1 MIWVT
6 DNQSSNAT
14 RMDDIYN
21 YGGNS
26 VTKKKTQKEITGNTL
41 RAFLYLLTH
50 GPSELREVQRGL
62 NLSTPSLASYHLGRL
77 VDFGY
82 VQQDEESRY
91 VAVKEASTEILQGY
105 SKVGNSLVPQLFFFT
120 VLFTILIA
128 FFSFESL
135 LSSVFTPYLIGS
147 SVALVA
153 LLWFETVRLWRR
165 LVVESIKDSTSS

>member
-1 MIWVT
+1 M
-6 DNQSSNAT
+6 
-14 RMDDIYN
+14 
-21 YGGNS
+21 
-26 VTKKKTQKEITGNTL
+26 TKKKTQKEITGNTL
-41 RAFLYLLTH
+41 RAYLYLLTH

-62 NLSTPSLASYHLGRL
+62 SLSTPSLASYHLGRL
-77 VDFGY
+77 VDSGY
-82 VQQDEESRY
+82 VKQDEESRY

-105 SKVGNSLVPQLFFFT
+105 SKVGNALVPQLFFFT

-135 LSSVFTPYLIGS
+135 SSSLFTPYLIAS

-165 LVVESIKDSTSS
+165 LVVESTKDSTSS